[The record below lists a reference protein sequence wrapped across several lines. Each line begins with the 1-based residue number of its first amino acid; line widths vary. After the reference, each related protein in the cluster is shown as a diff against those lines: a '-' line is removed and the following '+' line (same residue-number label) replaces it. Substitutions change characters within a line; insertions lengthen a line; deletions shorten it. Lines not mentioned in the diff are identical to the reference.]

1 MELLLIFVGI
11 PVLVLMLWLVF
22 SETAPYD
29 APPPEEDQ
37 NTIAGGG
44 VSSLAQM
51 SSFLGM

>member
-1 MELLLIFVGI
+1 MELLLIFAGI

-22 SETAPYD
+22 SETAPSD
-29 APPPEEDQ
+29 SPPPKEDE
-37 NTIAGGG
+37 NIIAGGG